1 MHACMYV
8 CMYVFIIQLLL
19 SGGNIQSKQRGVKEP
34 PLVVHQ
40 ELDVQ
45 ELGQLRC
52 ALLKDVLAVD
62 LAIPRAPLTK
72 IEGHQ
77 PSEM

>member
-1 MHACMYV
+1 MAP
-8 CMYVFIIQLLL
+8 
-19 SGGNIQSKQRGVKEP
+19 VKGTLTRQEGAARFRDHR

-62 LAIPRAPLTK
+62 LAIPRAPDT
-72 IEGHQ
+72 
-77 PSEM
+77 